1 MGSITRRDFTRK
13 SLLLAAALGSGGLI
27 GYGILDKHRLIARNN
42 LLRMGHCAPSVMQT
56 LLGISDLDN
65 DNLILASG
73 GMAGGIAGPETECG
87 ALTAPLMFLSFTN
100 NNIQGTPEKIEV
112 IEKSQSYFNDFTQL
126 NGSPLCGRI
135 RYSGGQSACRKAV
148 CRFHRTYTRAVEDP
162 TSLSPDTKKS
172 YSLLLEAFNDNK
184 FHCAHNVLDNLP
196 PNFVVSRELYDSSWI
211 FIGGIAMLNRPC
223 GALAA
228 GVMALSSV
236 TPEIENSYSRVARMN
251 RMLKKNDPQALDEE
265 INEFNRAI
273 NLSEELGSWF
283 RNEFGSFSC
292 RDIWGYDF
300 TRYGDAENF
309 INGHCMEICSKN
321 IAGKVARKVSS
332 MA

>member
-1 MGSITRRDFTRK
+1 MGSITRRDFSRR
-13 SLLLAAALGSGGLI
+13 SLLLAAAIGSGGLI
-27 GYGILDKHRLIARNN
+27 GYGFLNKHSITARNN

-56 LLGISDLDN
+56 LLGISDLEN
-65 DNLILASG
+65 NNMILASG
-73 GMAGGIAGPETECG
+73 GMAGGIAGSETECG
-87 ALTAPLMFLSFTN
+87 ALTAPIMFLSFTN
-100 NNIQGTPEKIEV
+100 NNIQGIPEKIEL
-112 IEKSQSYFNDFTQL
+112 IEKARSYYNAFTEL
-126 NGSPLCGRI
+126 NGSPLCSRI

-148 CRFHRTYTRAVEDP
+148 CRFHKTYKGAVNDP
-162 TSLSPDTKKS
+162 LSLSPETRKS
-172 YSLLLEAFNDNK
+172 FSLLLEAFNENK

-196 PNFVVSRELYDSSWI
+196 ANFAVSGELYDSSWI
-211 FIGGIAMLNRPC
+211 FIGGIALLNRTC

-236 TPEIENSYSRVARMN
+236 TSEIENSYSRVAKMN
-251 RMLKKNDPQALDEE
+251 RMLKKNDQHALDEE

-283 RNEFGSFSC
+283 RNEFGSFTC

-300 TRYGDAENF
+300 TRYEDAVNF

-321 IAGKVARKVSS
+321 IAAMVARQVSS
-332 MA
+332 ML